1 MLINKKIQLVD
12 LGILVGDTLIFGD
25 VHVGYEEALNKRGI
39 LVPRFQAKEIMKQL
53 EILLEKTKPK
63 NVVINGDL
71 KHEFGTIS
79 DQEWR
84 DSLKVID
91 LCAKYADKLYFVK
104 GNHDTS
110 LDPIAKK
117 RKIEIVDL
125 YKIGDVLVLHGD
137 VEKDIPKDVKTVII
151 GHEHP
156 AIKLKTRLRSET
168 YKCYL
173 YGKYKKL
180 DLIVMPSFNPLTQ
193 GTDVLGGQF
202 LSPFLKKGIS
212 KFKAFVVG
220 EDGQVLDFGKIK
232 DLE

>member
-1 MLINKKIQLVD
+1 MLLNNKIKLVD
-12 LGILVGDTLIFGD
+12 LGILVEDTLIFGD

-39 LVPRFQAKEIMKQL
+39 LVPRFQSKEIMKQL
-53 EILLEKTKPK
+53 ETLLEKTKPK
-63 NVVINGDL
+63 VVVINGDL
-71 KHEFGTIS
+71 KHEFGVIS

-84 DSLKVID
+84 DALKVID

-104 GNHDTS
+104 GNHDKS
-110 LDPIAKK
+110 LDPIARK
-117 RKIEIVDL
+117 RDIKIVDQ
-125 YKIGDVLVLHGD
+125 YRIGDVLVLHGD
-137 VEKDIPKDVKTVII
+137 VEKELDKKIKTVII

-156 AIKLKTRLRSET
+156 AIKLKTKLRSET

-193 GTDVLGGQF
+193 GTDVLSGNF

-212 KFKAFVVG
+212 KFTALIIGKDG
-220 EDGQVLDFGKIK
+220 EVLDFGKIK
-232 DLE
+232 DIE